1 LIDLVFLKP
10 HLALGCFD
18 GGNELPE
25 GLLHAP
31 ARCEA
36 LGLMR
41 KRKWHKQKV
50 SSFFKS
56 YLGFLMALPSF
67 ASVVEP

>member
-1 LIDLVFLKP
+1 VILIFFKP
-10 HLALGCFD
+10 NLALGCFD

-31 ARCEA
+31 ARSKA
-36 LGLMR
+36 LGLIR
-41 KRKWHKQKV
+41 KRAWRMQKV
-50 SSFFKS
+50 SIVFKS
-56 YLGFLMALPSF
+56 YFGFLMALPSF